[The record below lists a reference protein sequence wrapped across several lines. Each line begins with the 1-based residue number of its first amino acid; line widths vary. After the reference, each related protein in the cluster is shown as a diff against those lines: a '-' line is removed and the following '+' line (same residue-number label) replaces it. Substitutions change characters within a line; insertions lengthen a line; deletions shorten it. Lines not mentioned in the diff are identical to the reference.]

1 MTYGWTSSMEV
12 MEEATKHPGPP
23 LERTNHDA
31 EPPFPPITEFTS
43 LERILLGSLDN
54 ANTCCDA
61 ISFIKRVPAFAVWKS
76 QEAHCEN
83 DEPEDPAAKG
93 NQAKPSRCDIII

>member
-1 MTYGWTSSMEV
+1 MAGHLRWRSWRKQQNTLALHWKEQIMI
-12 MEEATKHPGPP
+12 
-23 LERTNHDA
+23 DA